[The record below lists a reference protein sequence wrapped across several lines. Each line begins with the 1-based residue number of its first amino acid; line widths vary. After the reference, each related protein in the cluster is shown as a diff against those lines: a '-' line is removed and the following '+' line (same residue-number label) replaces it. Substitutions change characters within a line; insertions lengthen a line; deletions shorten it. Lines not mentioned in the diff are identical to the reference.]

1 MNVLLIGFG
10 KIGQIKAAL
19 WQSMGLTVLVYD
31 ISPTAQELIVES
43 GYQIATPLALKEL
56 RLSKELIV
64 DVSTPAST
72 HASALTWAL
81 DTLAPNYPMH
91 ILLEKP
97 VVSSAEELRTLELT
111 LARHADFDKN
121 NLIVNESY
129 FSSAALR
136 KVKAMIDE
144 SGEELKL
151 VSVELSK
158 NRISDND
165 NGRFF
170 DYSLGALGIEMPH
183 MVAILQY
190 FGLSL
195 DELAGQNP
203 KLYVDRDRFDNQGFT
218 MHYKEN
224 GTSIELKSF
233 LGNFRLSTNTAR
245 QKNEGIIRVLE
256 LATKSRHYKIIF
268 DPAPGVPR
276 YHAKIVVADKIAN
289 VISETVISDNH
300 LEQHLR
306 QLSSSKKSDT
316 WNLSSLDNGL
326 KITDILLKLQKSAFV
341 TELDLQEF
349 EAKVLV

>member
-31 ISPTAQELIVES
+31 ISPRAQELIVKS
-43 GYQIATPLALKEL
+43 GYQVITPVTLKEL
-56 RLSKELIV
+56 QLSNELII

-72 HASALTWAL
+72 HASALAWAL
-81 DTLAPNYPMH
+81 DTLAPNYPMY

-97 VVSSAEELRTLELT
+97 VVSSAEELRTLALT
-111 LARHADFDKN
+111 LARHSDFDKN

-129 FSSAALR
+129 FSSVALHE
-136 KVKAMIDE
+136 VKAMIDE

-195 DELAGQNP
+195 SELACQSP

-218 MHYKEN
+218 MHYKDN
-224 GTSIELKSF
+224 RTSVELKSF
-233 LGNFRLSTNTAR
+233 LGNFRVSNNSAH

-276 YHAKIVVADKIAN
+276 YHAKIVVADKTEN

-300 LEQHLR
+300 LRQHLR
-306 QLSSSKKSDT
+306 QLSSNQKLDT
-316 WNLSSLDNGL
+316 GNLSSLDNGL
-326 KITDILLKLQKSAFV
+326 KIAGILLKLQKNAFF
-341 TELDLQEF
+341 TELNLQKF
-349 EAKVLV
+349 EAKVLA